1 MKALPSSIETLSNG
15 PNFERNFHF
24 LREKELIELS
34 ENQIKIIDEEK
45 MNEYIQLLVSFDSW
59 KESYYNRL

>member
-1 MKALPSSIETLSNG
+1 M
-15 PNFERNFHF
+15 
-24 LREKELIELS
+24 REKELIELS